1 MIKTS
6 TDIKFN
12 YNPRRELY
20 DSRDNVDIYIKV
32 FDEIEQDLSS
42 NWFRYDFKRTYYY
55 DFKQKVIFSN
65 RDRFNDYSKLD
76 SFRLFTFNINQYSKN
91 KVVSKY
97 KQMVKERNYEN
108 LDFSWDELYAE
119 IHSIFKKKIEKLN
132 TIAIPKLSEDT
143 KTLSFRLIAGEYCY
157 MEVDSNVIVNALLYM
172 TYGRDVSFLNSSTL
186 IQKFERL
193 IEKYD
198 ITKQEVTRFFNTNTF
213 GTYQYSLGNLF
224 FICKFA
230 SKGTVLE
237 VIKILLLRGNSK
249 SELIN
254 IITKHRDGYVNDED
268 IQFFVDYI
276 QNLPDN

>member
-65 RDRFNDYSKLD
+65 RDRFNNYSKLD

-213 GTYQYSLGNLF
+213 GTYQYSSANLIF
-224 FICKFA
+224 LCKFV
-230 SKGTVLE
+230 SRDTVLE
-237 VIKILLLRGNSK
+237 VIKTLLSKGISK
-249 SELIN
+249 SKLIRQMSGY
-254 IITKHRDGYVNDED
+254 RDRYTNDEGL
-268 IQFFVDYI
+268 QFFIDYI
-276 QNLPDN
+276 WNLPDN

>member
-1 MIKTS
+1 MIKTNEES
-6 TDIKFN
+6 SK
-12 YNPRRELY
+12 YLKNPRRELY
-20 DSRDNVDIYIKV
+20 DSRDNFDIYRNVFAGIK
-32 FDEIEQDLSS
+32 EALSS

-55 DFKQKVIFSN
+55 DFKKKVIISN
-65 RDRFNDYSKLD
+65 KERAKGDEILD
-76 SFRLFTFNINQYSKN
+76 SFRLFTFNINNYSKN

-119 IHSIFKKKIEKLN
+119 VHFIFKKKIEKLH
-132 TIAIPKLSEDT
+132 TIVIPDVSYSNDQ
-143 KTLSFRLIAGEYCY
+143 LSFRLIDGNYCY
-157 MEVDSNVIVNALLYM
+157 TEVDSNVVINALLNM
-172 TYGRDVSFLNSSTL
+172 TYSDYTLLNMTYRIEQFESLISKYNITIQDVNYFFEKNA
-186 IQKFERL
+186 KF
-193 IEKYD
+193 
-198 ITKQEVTRFFNTNTF
+198 
-213 GTYQYSLGNLF
+213 QYSLGNLF
-224 FICKFA
+224 FICKFV

-254 IITKHRDGYVNDED
+254 RITKHRDGYVNDED